1 MVYLKMKIE
10 GEKMMKESKFLIK
23 PMLVGKKV
31 ILRPFEEKD
40 CEIMYEILNEPSL
53 KKLTGSVSSDE
64 EAYAAPQPEEREK
77 IRQWYMTRNE
87 QNNRLDLAVVYGE
100 SNQVIGEV
108 VFNEYDEETDNVNFR
123 VLLSEASCNKGV
135 GTEALSMFIQYG
147 MEELGLHKIYLEV
160 YSFNHRAER
169 VYQKVGFK
177 LEGIKREEFIYNQKY
192 IDIKI
197 YGLLQADYLDKKVG
211 KIDI

>member
-1 MVYLKMKIE
+1 MKIE
-10 GEKMMKESKFLIK
+10 SEKMMKKNRNFMIK
-23 PMLVGKKV
+23 PVLVGEKI

-40 CEIMYEILNEPSL
+40 CDIMYEILNEPNL

-64 EAYAAPQPEEREK
+64 EANAAPQPEEREK

-87 QNNRLDLAVVYGE
+87 QNNRLDLAVVYSE
-100 SNQVIGEV
+100 NDQVIGEV

-147 MEELGLHKIYLEV
+147 MEELELHKISLEV
-160 YSFNHRAER
+160 YSFNPRAER

-177 LEGIKREEFIYNQKY
+177 LEGIKREEFIYNQEY
-192 IDIKI
+192 IDTKI
-197 YGLLQADYLDKKVG
+197 YGLLKADYLEEREASYR
-211 KIDI
+211 

>member
-1 MVYLKMKIE
+1 MKLE
-10 GEKMMKESKFLIK
+10 SRKMMKINSNFMIK
-23 PMLVGKKV
+23 PVLVGEKV
-31 ILRPFEEKD
+31 ILRPFEERD
-40 CEIMYEILNEPSL
+40 WEIMYEILNEPDL

-87 QNNRLDLAVVYGE
+87 QNNRLDLAVVYKE
-100 SNQVIGEV
+100 SDQVIGEV

-147 MEELGLHKIYLEV
+147 IEELELHKISLEV
-160 YSFNHRAER
+160 YSFNPRAER

-177 LEGIKREEFIYNQKY
+177 LEGIKREEFIYNQEY
-192 IDIKI
+192 FDTKI
-197 YGLLQADYLDKKVG
+197 YGLLKADYLDKKCG
-211 KIDI
+211 KLDI

>member
-1 MVYLKMKIE
+1 MKINSNF
-10 GEKMMKESKFLIK
+10 MIK
-23 PMLVGKKV
+23 PVLVGEKV
-31 ILRPFEEKD
+31 ILRPFEERD
-40 CEIMYEILNEPSL
+40 WEIMYEILNEPDL

-64 EAYAAPQPEEREK
+64 EAYAAPQPEEKEK

-87 QNNRLDLAVVYGE
+87 QNNRLDLAVVYKE
-100 SNQVIGEV
+100 SDQVIGEV

-147 MEELGLHKIYLEV
+147 IEELELHKISLEV
-160 YSFNHRAER
+160 YSFNPRAER

-177 LEGIKREEFIYNQKY
+177 LEGIKREEFIYNQEY
-192 IDIKI
+192 FDTKI
-197 YGLLQADYLDKKVG
+197 YGLLKADYLDKKCG
-211 KIDI
+211 KLDI